1 MVNPS
6 VSIIEFLTF
15 DKRGILGKL
24 WGYYSLVAVDVKT
37 QINYQDD
44 RYNSQ

>member
-1 MVNPS
+1 VVNPS
-6 VSIIEFLTF
+6 VSILAFLTF
-15 DKRGILGKL
+15 DKRGILGQF